1 VTAER
6 VGRYQLLEPIGVGP
20 TGAVSRAK
28 VFGVAGYE
36 RQFAVKRFHA
46 DITSSTALAQALSAA
61 ARAYGGLEHPRIA
74 RMTEFGVAK
83 GTTYT
88 AIEYVAGLDAMKLVT
103 EARLAG
109 VSLAVGGA
117 LALVSQ
123 AARAIGYAHGR
134 GLTHLGLAP
143 TNVIVTAEGDVKIT
157 DFGIFAATLPGGA
170 LHAGEQ
176 PRIANRIAYLS
187 PEQLAGEAVSA
198 ATDVF
203 ALGLLAYELVGGGPA
218 YRGSSPQ
225 AIADAILAGP
235 PGELALPRPI
245 ARVLTRCLARSPF
258 ERFPDAR
265 ALADSLDAAVRVAP
279 VPGTRKDIGAHVAGT
294 LERLAQLRESEQSGM
309 LAFNVGTGPTPK
321 LSPAVATLGSAGRAT
336 PVPIAGL
343 EGLRE
348 TIPDDPSH
356 TLPEIARPMHT
367 MPGLAPPPI
376 PVPPL
381 VRSKTP
387 TPTPPSIPKPKV
399 LPAPTL
405 VGLPADRRT
414 PGLPP
419 AIPPIPGP
427 PRLHTDL
434 SIPIEPV
441 PAHHDDDGGIRTLE
455 DHEVVELAAARMMD
469 DPGRDILT
477 EEMPPILKDGLD
489 RAAEMPVTAEP
500 EPLVEDTF
508 RADAYNEFSEEEHV
522 SQAVLSPPDEPIE
535 LAPYQGERD
544 LLASPALHAPS
555 AAQTKPG
562 MGPPLEEQPHRR
574 RADSPPVA
582 YVEPI
587 ADEPPRRSRVPLIA
601 GTLIALGAL
610 GVGGW
615 FAYDRLRPRDS
626 TTSGGTAIERRDAAT
641 APDALVALL
650 DDAGGIPMPSGSD
663 ATPAPDAAQVAAV
676 DAALTVD
683 ATQVAATPDAAQV
696 AAATPDAALPID
708 APQVA
713 VVPPDAAVAPP
724 DAAPPVVTPSTSLKI
739 ATTPSRARVYID
751 GADVGKTPLE
761 VGGSKDRHSI
771 ALYVPGYDLYRGDI
785 DGSGAFT
792 IPLTPAPK
800 FQGEAGIKVLKCAA
814 NRYYV
819 YVDGKPTGQLCPT
832 EQRIDAALGK
842 HTVEV
847 FDMVSETTRKWDI
860 DIVDTRLSFRVRIDP

>member
-6 VGRYQLLEPIGVGP
+6 VGRYQLLDPIGVGP

-103 EARLAG
+103 EARLSG
-109 VSLAVGGA
+109 VTLAVGGA

-157 DFGIFAATLPGGA
+157 DFGIFAATLPTGPINVA
-170 LHAGEQ
+170 EQ
-176 PRIANRIAYLS
+176 TRIANRIAYLA
-187 PEQLAGEAVSA
+187 PEQIAGEAASA

-218 YRGSSPQ
+218 YRGASPQ
-225 AIADAILAGP
+225 ALADAILAGP
-235 PGELALPRPI
+235 PGELPLPRPI

-321 LSPAVATLGSAGRAT
+321 LSPVAATLGSAGRAA
-336 PVPIAGL
+336 PVAL
-343 EGLRE
+343 EGLKE
-348 TIPDDPSH
+348 TIPDDPSR
-356 TLPEIARPMHT
+356 TQPEIARPMHT

-376 PVPPL
+376 PVPPIG
-381 VRSKTP
+381 RSKTP
-387 TPTPPSIPKPKV
+387 TPSPPSIPRPKV
-399 LPAPTL
+399 MPAPTL
-405 VGLPADRRT
+405 VGLPIERRT
-414 PGLPP
+414 PGLQP

-427 PRLHTDL
+427 PRLNTDL
-434 SIPIEPV
+434 SIPIEPA
-441 PAHHDDDGGIRTLE
+441 PAHHDDDGGLRTLE
-455 DHEVVELAAARMMD
+455 DQEVVELAAARMMD
-469 DPGRDILT
+469 DPARDMLT
-477 EEMPPILKDGLD
+477 DEMSPILKDGLN
-489 RAAEMPVTAEP
+489 RAAGEKGTAEM
-500 EPLVEDTF
+500 EPLVEDAY
-508 RADAYNEFSEEEHV
+508 RADAYNEFPDEEHV
-522 SQAVLSPPDEPIE
+522 SQKILPPPDDPIV
-535 LAPYQGERD
+535 LAPYQEQD
-544 LLASPALHAPS
+544 LLDSPALQAPS

-562 MGPPLEEQPHRR
+562 MGPPPEERR
-574 RADSPPVA
+574 RERAASQPVA
-582 YVEPI
+582 PLFVEP
-587 ADEPPRRSRVPLIA
+587 ASEEPPRKSRVPLIA
-601 GTLIALGAL
+601 GTLIALGAI

-615 FAYDRLRPRDS
+615 FAYDRLRPRDDG
-626 TTSGGTAIERRDAAT
+626 TSGGTAIERRDAA
-641 APDALVALL
+641 ASPDALVALV

-663 ATPAPDAAQVAAV
+663 ASIAI
-676 DAALTVD
+676 D
-683 ATQVAATPDAAQV
+683 ATQLAVVDAGKVTVDAAQV
-696 AAATPDAALPID
+696 AAATPDAAISVD
-708 APQVA
+708 AAVPVDAAQVA
-713 VVPPDAAVAPP
+713 VVTPDAAVLTP
-724 DAAPPVVTPSTSLKI
+724 DAATPIVVTPGAGLKI

-751 GADVGKTPLE
+751 GADVGKTPLA

-771 ALYVPGYDLYRGDI
+771 ALFVPGYDLYRGDI

-792 IPLTPAPK
+792 IPLAPAAK
-800 FQGEAGIKVLKCAA
+800 FEGEAGIKVLKCAA

-860 DIVDTRLSFRVRIDP
+860 EILDTRLSFRVRIDP